1 MIWRVIAAVK
11 VRLVWS
17 VYCQSNRGITEGKTL
32 VWVVMFPLVCVPGD
46 VSQFFALVHLGGMV
60 RIFSFYTHAK
70 DMTDKPKKSAN
81 IPKLPRLSRKQIRE
95 GLDSIPM
102 DTILLGVGKSKE
114 LTHKQKQFARK
125 VALGSTKADAYRE
138 SYNTK
143 ATPNT
148 IGTEVA
154 RLSRNPRIAQEI
166 EAYRLAKEA
175 EEYRNPADLRRLVI
189 HQLTQHALDGEINP
203 AQRIK
208 SLELLGKVAGVD
220 VFMDRKETTVI
231 HQSGDIKARL
241 LNQLKAVIDVNAKE
255 INTEGS
261 AESLLAELSAPQH
274 EDDFSGETDREP
286 GRPTVGAA
294 PQIDPCVGGSVLH
307 TIPHNQSS
315 SNSVDSASCKDSPSQ
330 DVDFTEEKNEVV
342 TFPPEDGVGVDNFW
356 TERGLDIEEDPPVG
370 DLK

>member
-1 MIWRVIAAVK
+1 MVQI
-11 VRLVWS
+11 
-17 VYCQSNRGITEGKTL
+17 
-32 VWVVMFPLVCVPGD
+32 FP
-46 VSQFFALVHLGGMV
+46 
-60 RIFSFYTHAK
+60 FYTHIE
-70 DMTDKPKKSAN
+70 DMTDKTKKPAS

-125 VALGSTKADAYRE
+125 VALGSTKAGAYRE
-138 SYNTK
+138 VYNTK
-143 ATPNT
+143 ANPN
-148 IGTEVA
+148 IVGNEA
-154 RLSRNPRIAQEI
+154 SKLSRHPQIAIEI

-241 LNQLKAVIDVNAKE
+241 LNQLKAVIDVDSREVN
-255 INTEGS
+255 IEGT
-261 AESLLAELSAPQH
+261 AESLIAELTAPQH
-274 EDDFSGETDREP
+274 EDGFSGDLDREP
-286 GRPTVGAA
+286 GGPTTGVS
-294 PQIDPCVGGSVLH
+294 PQTDACAGGSVLH
-307 TIPHNQSS
+307 TIPHKQSDSQSTS
-315 SNSVDSASCKDSPSQ
+315 SAPCKDSHSQ
-330 DVDFTEEKNEVV
+330 DVDFTEEKKEVV
-342 TFPPEDGVGVDNFW
+342 TFPLEGGVPPDDFW
-356 TERGLDIEEDPPVG
+356 TERGLDSEEDPPAG
-370 DLK
+370 DWK

>member
-1 MIWRVIAAVK
+1 MIHRGIAAGK
-11 VRLVWS
+11 SPLIWWS
-17 VYCQSNRGITEGKTL
+17 YYRFNRGITEGKTL
-32 VWVVMFPLVCVPGD
+32 VWVVMFPLVAVAWFEN
-46 VSQFFALVHLGGMV
+46 QFFAFRSFFGMV
-60 RIFSFYTHAK
+60 QIFPFYTHIK
-70 DMTDKPKKSAN
+70 DMTDKTKKPAS

-114 LTHKQKQFARK
+114 LTHKQKQFARN
-125 VALGSTKADAYRE
+125 VAIGKTKADAYRE
-138 SYNTK
+138 AYNSK
-143 ATPNT
+143 GTPNT
-148 IGTEVA
+148 IGTEVS
-154 RLSRNPRIAQEI
+154 RLSQNPRISQEI

-241 LNQLKAVIDVNAKE
+241 LNQLKAVIDVDSREVNIE
-255 INTEGS
+255 QS

-274 EDDFSGETDREP
+274 EDGFSGETDREP
-286 GRPTVGAA
+286 GRPTAGVS
-294 PQIDPCVGGSVLH
+294 PQTDACAGGSVIH
-307 TIPHNQSS
+307 TIPHNQS
-315 SNSVDSASCKDSPSQ
+315 DSQSTQSATCKDSPSQ
-330 DVDFTEEKNEVV
+330 DVDFTEEKKEVV
-342 TFPPEDGVGVDNFW
+342 TFPLEGGVPPDDFW
-356 TERGLDIEEDPPVG
+356 TEKGLDSEETPPAG
-370 DLK
+370 DWK

>member
-1 MIWRVIAAVK
+1 VQI
-11 VRLVWS
+11 
-17 VYCQSNRGITEGKTL
+17 
-32 VWVVMFPLVCVPGD
+32 FP
-46 VSQFFALVHLGGMV
+46 
-60 RIFSFYTHAK
+60 FYTHIE
-70 DMTDKPKKSAN
+70 DMTDKTKKPAN
-81 IPKLPRLSRKQIRE
+81 LPKLPRLSRKQIRE

-114 LTHKQKQFARK
+114 LTHKQKQFARN
-125 VALGSTKADAYRE
+125 VALGKTKADAYRE

-154 RLSRNPRIAQEI
+154 RLSQNPRIAQEI

-255 INTEGS
+255 VNTEGS
-261 AESLLAELSAPQH
+261 AESLLAELTAPQH

-286 GRPTVGAA
+286 GRPTAGAA
-294 PQIDPCVGGSVLH
+294 PQTDASHGGGVLH

-315 SNSVDSASCKDSPSQ
+315 SNSTSSVPCKDSHPQ

-342 TFPPEDGVGVDNFW
+342 TLPVKEGGTPDNFW

-370 DLK
+370 DSK

>member
-1 MIWRVIAAVK
+1 VQI
-11 VRLVWS
+11 
-17 VYCQSNRGITEGKTL
+17 
-32 VWVVMFPLVCVPGD
+32 FP
-46 VSQFFALVHLGGMV
+46 
-60 RIFSFYTHAK
+60 FYTHIK
-70 DMTDKPKKSAN
+70 QMTDKTKKPAS

-114 LTHKQKQFARK
+114 LTHKQKQFARN
-125 VALGSTKADAYRE
+125 VAIGKTKADAYRE
-138 SYNTK
+138 AYNTEGNPK
-143 ATPNT
+143 TVGNNAS
-148 IGTEVA
+148 
-154 RLSRNPRIAQEI
+154 RLAQDTRIQVEI
-166 EAYRLAKEA
+166 EAYKLAKEA

-255 INTEGS
+255 ISTEGS

-286 GRPTVGAA
+286 GRPTTGAA
-294 PQIDPCVGGSVLH
+294 PQTDASHGGGVLH
-307 TIPHNQSS
+307 TIPHKQPS
-315 SNSVDSASCKDSPSQ
+315 SNSVDSVPCKDSPSQ

-342 TFPPEDGVGVDNFW
+342 TFPHEGGVPPDDFW
-356 TERGLDIEEDPPVG
+356 TERGLDSEEDPPVG
-370 DLK
+370 DWK

>member
-1 MIWRVIAAVK
+1 
-11 VRLVWS
+11 
-17 VYCQSNRGITEGKTL
+17 
-32 VWVVMFPLVCVPGD
+32 MFPLVAVPGD
-46 VSQFFALVHLGGMV
+46 ESQFFAFRSFFGIVQ
-60 RIFSFYTHAK
+60 IFPFYTHIE
-70 DMTDKPKKSAN
+70 DMTDKTKKPAS

-138 SYNTK
+138 TYNTK
-143 ATPNT
+143 ASPN
-148 IGTEVA
+148 IVGNEA
-154 RLSRNPRIAQEI
+154 SKLSRHPQVAIEI

-241 LNQLKAVIDVNAKE
+241 LNQLKAVIDVTAKD
-255 INTEGS
+255 ISTVDS
-261 AESLLAELSAPQH
+261 AESLIAELTAPQH
-274 EDDFSGETDREP
+274 EDGFSGEMDREP
-286 GRPTVGAA
+286 GGPTVGAA
-294 PQIDPCVGGSVLH
+294 PQTDACAGGSVIH
-307 TIPHNQSS
+307 TIPHKQSDSQSTS
-315 SNSVDSASCKDSPSQ
+315 SAPCKDSPPQ
-330 DVDFTEEKNEVV
+330 DVDFTEEKKEVV
-342 TFPPEDGVGVDNFW
+342 TLPVEEGGTPDDCW
-356 TERGLDIEEDPPVG
+356 TEKGLDSEEDPPAGVF
-370 DLK
+370 K

>member
-1 MIWRVIAAVK
+1 VIWRVIVDEK
-11 VRLVWS
+11 SPLILWPFYQFS
-17 VYCQSNRGITEGKTL
+17 RGITEGKTL
-32 VWVVMFPLVCVPGD
+32 VWVVMFPLVVVPGD
-46 VSQFFALVHLGGMV
+46 ESQFFAFRSFFGIVQ
-60 RIFSFYTHAK
+60 IFPFYTHIE
-70 DMTDKPKKSAN
+70 DMTDKTKKPAS

-138 SYNTK
+138 TYNTK
-143 ATPNT
+143 ASPSIVGN
-148 IGTEVA
+148 EA
-154 RLSRNPRIAQEI
+154 SKLSRHPQVAIEI

-241 LNQLKAVIDVNAKE
+241 LNQLKAVIDVTAKD
-255 INTEGS
+255 ISTVDS
-261 AESLLAELSAPQH
+261 AESLIAELTAPQH
-274 EDDFSGETDREP
+274 EDGFSGETDREP
-286 GRPTVGAA
+286 GGPTTGVS
-294 PQIDPCVGGSVLH
+294 PQTDACVGGSVIH
-307 TIPHNQSS
+307 TIPHKQSDS
-315 SNSVDSASCKDSPSQ
+315 QSASSAPCKDSPPQ
-330 DVDFTEEKNEVV
+330 DVDFTEEKKEVV
-342 TFPPEDGVGVDNFW
+342 TFPLEGGVPPDDFW
-356 TERGLDIEEDPPVG
+356 TEKGLDSEETPPAG
-370 DLK
+370 DWK

>member
-1 MIWRVIAAVK
+1 
-11 VRLVWS
+11 
-17 VYCQSNRGITEGKTL
+17 
-32 VWVVMFPLVCVPGD
+32 
-46 VSQFFALVHLGGMV
+46 MV

-70 DMTDKPKKSAN
+70 DMTDKAKKSAN
-81 IPKLPRLSRKQIRE
+81 LPKLPKLSRKAIKE

-102 DTILLGVGKSKE
+102 ETILLGVGKSKE

-148 IGTEVA
+148 IGTEVS

-189 HQLTQHALDGEINP
+189 HQLTQHALDDGINP

-220 VFMDRKETTVI
+220 VFMERKETTVI
-231 HQSGDIKARL
+231 HQSGEIKARL
-241 LNQLKAVIDVNAKE
+241 LNQLKTIIDVDSRE
-255 INTEGS
+255 VSEG
-261 AESLLAELSAPQH
+261 AESLMRELTAPQQA
-274 EDDFSGETDREP
+274 DGFSTGSDREP
-286 GRPTVGAA
+286 GGPTVGVS
-294 PQIDPCVGGSVLH
+294 PSNDPMRGEGVLH
-307 TIPHNQSS
+307 TIPHKQS
-315 SNSVDSASCKDSPSQ
+315 DSKSIPSETCKDSPSQ

-342 TFPPEDGVGVDNFW
+342 TLPLESDKTEGVGVDNFW
-356 TERGLDIEEDPPVG
+356 KDKGLDDEETPPVTDWNAKG
-370 DLK
+370 